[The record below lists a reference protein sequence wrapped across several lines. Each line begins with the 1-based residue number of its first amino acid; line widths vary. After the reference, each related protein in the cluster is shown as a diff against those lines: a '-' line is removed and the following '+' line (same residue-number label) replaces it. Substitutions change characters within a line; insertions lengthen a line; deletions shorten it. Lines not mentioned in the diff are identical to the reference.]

1 MFADKF
7 VTSFRR
13 IYNSSP
19 KRSKLHRVDVMADQ
33 VKKMLQDSDQKLI
46 LAVRS

>member
-7 VTSFRR
+7 VSSF
-13 IYNSSP
+13 
-19 KRSKLHRVDVMADQ
+19 KRVKRNRLTRVDVMADQ